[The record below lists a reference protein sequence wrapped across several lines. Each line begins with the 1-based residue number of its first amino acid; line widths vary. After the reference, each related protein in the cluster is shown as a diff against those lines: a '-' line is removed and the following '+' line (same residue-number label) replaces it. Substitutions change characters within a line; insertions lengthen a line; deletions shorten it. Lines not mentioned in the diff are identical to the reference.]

1 MADNVSVL
9 NLARTLASAEYNSRV
24 PVATQDNITDIS
36 EIITTYPTAKNEFIN
51 VLTNQIG
58 KQIYL
63 NQVYKNPFNFMNCGQ
78 LPFGKS
84 IEMVFVDLI
93 KAKNF
98 NENFGSENTKV
109 GSLLSKEDMSDK
121 VKVSYFTENY
131 RHKYKISISDEQL
144 KGAFRDANGLQ
155 NLINMILITPINSK
169 EFDQYL
175 LCKQALCN
183 AEIQSETLT
192 GYAELDE
199 NKQAKLLT
207 KKVRTYVEKFKFMTD
222 NFNAGSVH
230 TFTRPED
237 IVVFVTPE
245 TKALLDVEL
254 LASSFNMDKAKL
266 IARIVTI
273 DSFSKLKASTTGGK
287 GTGEKGDVEEDTK
300 CLAVVADKKLIQCYG
315 TLNTSESIRNPEQL
329 ETNSFYH
336 DWGLIAVCP
345 YVNAI
350 KLMSN

>member
-1 MADNVSVL
+1 MADNVAIL
-9 NLARTLASAEYNSRV
+9 NLARTLASAEYNSRI
-24 PVATQDNITDIS
+24 PVATQDNVADISQIITD
-36 EIITTYPTAKNEFIN
+36 YPTAKNEFIN

-58 KQIYL
+58 RNIYL
-63 NQVYKNPFNFMNCGQ
+63 NQVYKNPFAFMNCGE

-93 KAKNF
+93 KSKNF
-98 NENFGSENTKV
+98 NENFGSEDTKV

-121 VKVSYFTENY
+121 VKVAYFSENY
-131 RHKYKISISDEQL
+131 RHKYKITISDEQL

-183 AEIQSETLT
+183 AEIQSETIS
-192 GYAELDE
+192 GYDTMDE
-199 NKQAKLLT
+199 GKQAKVLT
-207 KKVRTYVEKFKFMTD
+207 KKVRTYVEKFKFMSD
-222 NFNAGSVH
+222 NFNAGGVH

-273 DSFSKLKASTTGGK
+273 DSFTKLNDTTS
-287 GTGEKGDVEEDTK
+287 ENKGDVEEDAK
-300 CLAVVADKKLIQCYG
+300 CLAVVADKKLIQNYG
-315 TLNTSESIRNPEQL
+315 TLNTSESIRNPEGL

>member
-1 MADNVSVL
+1 MADNVGIL
-9 NLARTLASAEYNSRV
+9 NFARTLASAEYNSRI
-24 PVATQDNITDIS
+24 PVATQDNVADIS
-36 EIITTYPTAKNEFIN
+36 EIITQYPTAKNEFIT

-58 KQIYL
+58 RNIYL
-63 NQVYKNPFNFMNCGQ
+63 NQVYKNPFAFMNCGE

-93 KAKNF
+93 KSKNF
-98 NENFGSENTKV
+98 NENFGSEDSKV

-121 VKVSYFTENY
+121 VKVAYFSENY
-131 RHKYKISISDEQL
+131 RHKYKITISDEQL

-155 NLINMILITPINSK
+155 NLINMILVTPINSK

-183 AEIQSETLT
+183 AEVQSETIT
-192 GYAELDE
+192 GYAEMDE
-199 NKQAKLLT
+199 QKQAKVLT
-207 KKVRTYVEKFKFMTD
+207 KKVRTYVEKFKFMSD
-222 NFNAGSVH
+222 NFNAGGVH

-273 DSFSKLKASTTGGK
+273 DSFTKLNASTS
-287 GTGEKGDVEEDTK
+287 GEKGDVEEDAK
-300 CLAVVADKKLIQCYG
+300 CLAVVADKKLIQNYG
-315 TLNTSESIRNPEQL
+315 TLNTSESIRNPEGL

>member
-1 MADNVSVL
+1 MADNVAIL
-9 NLARTLASAEYNSRV
+9 NLARTMASAEYNTRI
-24 PVATQDNITDIS
+24 PIATQDNVADVGN
-36 EIITTYPTAKNEFIN
+36 IITSYPTAKNEFIT

-63 NQVYKNPFNFMNCGQ
+63 NQVYKNPFSFMNCGQ

-84 IEMVFVDLI
+84 VEMVFVDLI
-93 KAKNF
+93 KSKNF
-98 NENFGSENTKV
+98 NENFGTEDTKV
-109 GSLLSKEDMSDK
+109 GSLLSREDMSDK

-155 NLINMILITPINSK
+155 NLINMILVTPINSK

-183 AEIQSETLT
+183 AVIQSETIT
-192 GYAELDE
+192 GYATMDE
-199 NKQAKLLT
+199 NKQAKILT
-207 KKVRTYVEKFKFMTD
+207 KKVRTYVEKFKFMSD
-222 NFNAGSVH
+222 NFNAGGVH

-237 IVVFVTPE
+237 VVVFVTPE

-266 IARIVTI
+266 MARIVTI
-273 DSFSKLKASTTGGK
+273 DSFTKLNATTSGGK
-287 GTGEKGDVEEDTK
+287 GSGQHGDVEEDTK
-300 CLAVVADKKLIQCYG
+300 CLAVVCDKKLIQNYG
-315 TLNTSESIRNPEQL
+315 TLNTSESIRNPEDL

-336 DWGLIAVCP
+336 DWGLVAVCP

>member
-24 PVATQDNITDIS
+24 PVATQDNIADIS

-144 KGAFRDANGLQ
+144 KGAFRDSNGLQ

-207 KKVRTYVEKFKFMTD
+207 KKVRTYVEKFKFMSD
-222 NFNAGSVH
+222 NFNAGEVH

-237 IVVFVTPE
+237 IIVFVTPE

-273 DSFSKLKASTTGGK
+273 DNFTKLSEEDG
-287 GTGEKGDVEEDTK
+287 VEEDSK
-300 CLAVVADKKLIQCYG
+300 CLAVVSDKKLIQCYG

-336 DWGLIAVCP
+336 DWGLVAVCP

-350 KLMSN
+350 KIMSN

>member
-1 MADNVSVL
+1 MADNVSIL
-9 NLARTLASAEYNSRV
+9 NLARTLASAEYNSRI
-24 PVATQDNITDIS
+24 PVATQDNVAEIS
-36 EIITTYPTAKNEFIN
+36 EIITNYPTAKNEFIT

-58 KQIYL
+58 KNIYL
-63 NQVYKNPFNFMNCGQ
+63 NQIYKNPFNFMNCGA

-84 IEMVFVDLI
+84 IEMVFVDII
-93 KAKNF
+93 KSKNF
-98 NENFGSENTKV
+98 NENFGTENTKV
-109 GSLLSKEDMSDK
+109 GSLLTKEDMSDK

-131 RHKYKISISDEQL
+131 RHKYKITISDEQL
-144 KGAFRDANGLQ
+144 KGAFRSADGLQ
-155 NLINMILITPINSK
+155 NLINMILVTPINSK

-183 AEIQSETLT
+183 AEIQSETISD
-192 GYAELDE
+192 YASMDE
-199 NKQAKLLT
+199 IQQAKVLT

-222 NFNAGSVH
+222 NFNAGEVH

-273 DSFSKLKASTTGGK
+273 DNFTKLDTSTSGAGK
-287 GTGEKGDVEEDTK
+287 TGDVVEDDK
-300 CLAVVADKKLIQCYG
+300 CLAIVADKKLIQNYG

-336 DWGLIAVCP
+336 DWGLVAVCP

-350 KLMSN
+350 KLMSE

>member
-9 NLARTLASAEYNSRV
+9 NLARTLASAEYNSRI
-24 PVATQDNITDIS
+24 PVATQDNIAEIS

-58 KQIYL
+58 KNIYL

-93 KAKNF
+93 KSKNF

-109 GSLLSKEDMSDK
+109 GSLLTKEDMSDK

-131 RHKYKISISDEQL
+131 RHKYKITISDEQL
-144 KGAFRDANGLQ
+144 KGAFRSADGLQ

-183 AEIQSETLT
+183 AEIQSETIT
-192 GYAELDE
+192 GYSTMDE
-199 NKQAKLLT
+199 NKQAKVLT
-207 KKVRTYVEKFKFMTD
+207 KKVRTYVEKFKFMSN
-222 NFNAGSVH
+222 NFNAGGVH
-230 TFTRPED
+230 TFTRPDD

-273 DSFSKLKASTTGGK
+273 DSFSKLNSTTSDK
-287 GTGEKGDVEEDTK
+287 KGDVEEDTK
-300 CLAVVADKKLIQCYG
+300 CLAVVCDKKLIQNYG

-336 DWGLIAVCP
+336 DWGIVAVCP

>member
-1 MADNVSVL
+1 MADNVAIL
-9 NLARTLASAEYNSRV
+9 NLARTLASAEYNSRI
-24 PVATQDNITDIS
+24 PVATQDNVADISQIITD
-36 EIITTYPTAKNEFIN
+36 YPTAKNEFIN

-58 KQIYL
+58 RNIYL
-63 NQVYKNPFNFMNCGQ
+63 NQVYKNPFAFMNCGE

-93 KAKNF
+93 KSKNF
-98 NENFGSENTKV
+98 NENFGEEDSKV

-121 VKVSYFTENY
+121 VKVAYFSENY
-131 RHKYKISISDEQL
+131 RHKYKITVSDEQL

-183 AEIQSETLT
+183 AEVQSETIS
-192 GYAELDE
+192 GYAEMDE
-199 NKQAKLLT
+199 VKQAKTLT
-207 KKVRTYVEKFKFMTD
+207 KKVRTYVEKFKFMSD
-222 NFNAGSVH
+222 NFNAGGVH

-273 DSFSKLKASTTGGK
+273 DSFTKLNATTS
-287 GTGEKGDVEEDTK
+287 GEKGDVEEDAK
-300 CLAVVADKKLIQCYG
+300 CLAVVADKKLIQNYG
-315 TLNTSESIRNPEQL
+315 TLNTSESIRNPEGL

>member
-1 MADNVSVL
+1 MADNVAIL
-9 NLARTLASAEYNSRV
+9 NLARTLASAEYNSRI
-24 PVATQDNITDIS
+24 PVATQDNIADIS
-36 EIITTYPTAKNEFIN
+36 DIITNYPTAKNEFIN

-58 KQIYL
+58 RNIYL
-63 NQVYKNPFNFMNCGQ
+63 NQVYKNPFAFMNCGA

-93 KAKNF
+93 KSKNF
-98 NENFGSENTKV
+98 NENFGSEDTKV

-121 VKVSYFTENY
+121 VKVAYFSENY
-131 RHKYKISISDEQL
+131 RHKYKITVSDEQL

-183 AEIQSETLT
+183 AEIQSETISD
-192 GYAELDE
+192 YATMDE
-199 NKQAKLLT
+199 AKQAKVLT
-207 KKVRTYVEKFKFMTD
+207 KKVRTYVEKFKFMSD
-222 NFNAGSVH
+222 QFNAGGVH

-273 DSFSKLKASTTGGK
+273 DNFTKLNTTTSGEAGSGK
-287 GTGEKGDVEEDTK
+287 KGDVIEDDK
-300 CLAVVADKKLIQCYG
+300 CLAVVCDKKLIQNYG
-315 TLNTSESIRNPEQL
+315 TLNTSESIRNPEGL

>member
-9 NLARTLASAEYNSRV
+9 NLARTLASAEYNSRI
-24 PVATQDNITDIS
+24 PVATQDNIAEIS

-93 KAKNF
+93 KSKNF

-109 GSLLSKEDMSDK
+109 GSLLSKEDISYK

-131 RHKYKISISDEQL
+131 RHKYKITISDEQL
-144 KGAFRDANGLQ
+144 KGAFRSADGLQ

-183 AEIQSETLT
+183 AEIQSETIT
-192 GYAELDE
+192 GYVEMDE
-199 NKQAKLLT
+199 VKQAKALT
-207 KKVRTYVEKFKFMTD
+207 KKVRTYVEKFKFMSD
-222 NFNAGSVH
+222 NSNAGSVH

-273 DSFSKLKASTTGGK
+273 DSFTKLKTSTTGGK
-287 GTGEKGDVEEDTK
+287 GTGEAGDVEEDDK
-300 CLAVVADKKLIQCYG
+300 CLAIVCDKKLIQNYG
-315 TLNTSESIRNPEQL
+315 TLNTSESIRNPESL

-336 DWGLIAVCP
+336 DWGLVAVCP

>member
-1 MADNVSVL
+1 MADNVAIL
-9 NLARTLASAEYNSRV
+9 NLARTLASEEYNSRI
-24 PVATQDNITDIS
+24 PVATQDNVAEIS
-36 EIITTYPTAKNEFIN
+36 NIITNYPTAKNEFIT

-58 KQIYL
+58 RQIYL
-63 NQVYKNPFNFMNCGQ
+63 NQVYKNPFSFMNCGE

-98 NENFGSENTKV
+98 NENFGSEDTKV

-121 VKVSYFTENY
+121 VKVSYFSENY
-131 RHKYKISISDEQL
+131 RHKYKITISDEQL

-155 NLINMILITPINSK
+155 NLINMILVTPINSK

-183 AEIQSETLT
+183 AEIQSETI
-192 GYAELDE
+192 AEYSTMDE
-199 NKQAKLLT
+199 NKQAKVLT
-207 KKVRTYVEKFKFMTD
+207 KKVRTYVEKFKFMSD
-222 NFNAGSVH
+222 QFNAGGVH

-254 LASSFNMDKAKL
+254 LASSFNMDRAKL
-266 IARIVTI
+266 MARIVTI
-273 DSFSKLKASTTGGK
+273 DSFSKLKTSTTGGK
-287 GTGEKGDVEEDTK
+287 GTGEAGDVEEDSK
-300 CLAVVADKKLIQCYG
+300 CLAVVCDKKLVQNYG
-315 TLNTSESIRNPEQL
+315 TLKTSESIRNPEDL

>member
-1 MADNVSVL
+1 MADNISIL
-9 NLARTLASAEYNSRV
+9 NLARTLASAEYNSRI
-24 PVATQDNITDIS
+24 PVATQDNVADIS
-36 EIITTYPTAKNEFIN
+36 DIITQYPTAKNEFIS

-58 KQIYL
+58 KNIYL
-63 NQVYKNPFNFMNCGQ
+63 NQVYKNPFAFMNCGA

-93 KAKNF
+93 KSKNF
-98 NENFGSENTKV
+98 NENFGTENTKV

-121 VKVSYFTENY
+121 VKVAYFSENY
-131 RHKYKISISDEQL
+131 RHKYKITVSDEQL

-183 AEIQSETLT
+183 AELQSETIS
-192 GYAELDE
+192 GYTEMDE
-199 NKQAKLLT
+199 VKQAKVLT
-207 KKVRTYVEKFKFMTD
+207 KKVRTYVEKFKFMSD
-222 NFNAGSVH
+222 QFNAGGVH

-273 DSFSKLKASTTGGK
+273 DSFTKLNVTTTGEAGS
-287 GTGEKGDVEEDTK
+287 GEKGDVEEDAK
-300 CLAVVADKKLIQCYG
+300 CLAVVADKKLIQNYG
-315 TLNTSESIRNPEQL
+315 TLNTSESIRNPEGL

>member
-1 MADNVSVL
+1 MADNVSIV
-9 NLARTLASAEYNSRV
+9 NLARTLASAEYNSRI
-24 PVATQDNITDIS
+24 PVATQDNIAEIS

-58 KQIYL
+58 KNIYL

-93 KAKNF
+93 KSKNF
-98 NENFGSENTKV
+98 NENFGSETTKV

-131 RHKYKISISDEQL
+131 RHKYKITISDEQL
-144 KGAFRDANGLQ
+144 KGAFRSADGLQ

-183 AEIQSETLT
+183 AEIESETIT
-192 GYAELDE
+192 GYAEMDE
-199 NKQAKLLT
+199 QKQAKVLT
-207 KKVRTYVEKFKFMTD
+207 KKVRTYVEKFKFMSD
-222 NFNAGSVH
+222 NFNAGGVH

-273 DSFSKLKASTTGGK
+273 DSFTKLKASTTGDKGSGK
-287 GTGEKGDVEEDTK
+287 KGDVEEDSK
-300 CLAVVADKKLIQCYG
+300 CLAVVADKKLIQNYG
-315 TLNTSESIRNPEQL
+315 TLNTSESIRNAEDL

-336 DWGLIAVCP
+336 DWGLVAVCP

>member
-1 MADNVSVL
+1 MANNIEIL
-9 NLARTLASAEYNSRV
+9 NLARTLASAEYNSRI
-24 PVATQDNITDIS
+24 PVATQDNVADVGN
-36 EIITTYPTAKNEFIN
+36 IITSYPTAKNEFIN

-58 KQIYL
+58 RQIYL
-63 NQVYKNPFNFMNCGQ
+63 NQVYKNPFAFMNCGE

-98 NENFGSENTKV
+98 NENFGSEGTKV
-109 GSLLSKEDMSDK
+109 GSLLNKEDMSDK
-121 VKVSYFTENY
+121 VKVSYFSENY
-131 RHKYKISISDEQL
+131 RHKYKITISDEQL
-144 KGAFRDANGLQ
+144 KGAFRSADGLQ
-155 NLINMILITPINSK
+155 NLINMILVTPINSK

-183 AEIQSETLT
+183 AEIQSETIT
-192 GYAELDE
+192 GYSTMDE
-199 NKQAKLLT
+199 NKQAKVLT
-207 KKVRTYVEKFKFMTD
+207 KKVRTYVEKFKFMSD
-222 NFNAGSVH
+222 QFNAGGVH

-254 LASSFNMDKAKL
+254 LASSFNMDRAKL
-266 IARIVTI
+266 MARIVTI
-273 DSFSKLKASTTGGK
+273 DSFTKLKDSTTDGK
-287 GTGEKGDVEEDTK
+287 GTGEAGDVEEDSN
-300 CLAVVADKKLIQCYG
+300 CLAVVCDKKLVQNYG
-315 TLNTSESIRNPEQL
+315 TLKTSESIRNPEDL

-336 DWGLIAVCP
+336 DWGLVAVCP

>member
-1 MADNVSVL
+1 MADNVAIL
-9 NLARTLASAEYNSRV
+9 NLARTMASAEYNSRI
-24 PVATQDNITDIS
+24 PVATQDNVAEIS
-36 EIITTYPTAKNEFIN
+36 NIITNYPTAKNEFIN

-58 KQIYL
+58 RQIYL
-63 NQVYKNPFNFMNCGQ
+63 NQVYKNPFAFMNCGE

-98 NENFGSENTKV
+98 NENFGSEGTKV
-109 GSLLSKEDMSDK
+109 GSLLTKEDMSDK
-121 VKVSYFTENY
+121 VKVSYFSENY
-131 RHKYKISISDEQL
+131 RHKYKITISDEQL
-144 KGAFRDANGLQ
+144 KGAFRSAGGLQ
-155 NLINMILITPINSK
+155 NLINMILLTPINSK

-183 AEIQSETLT
+183 ANLQSETIT
-192 GYAELDE
+192 GYSTMDE
-199 NKQAKLLT
+199 NKQAKSLT

-222 NFNAGSVH
+222 QFNAGGVH

-254 LASSFNMDKAKL
+254 LASSFNMDRAKL
-266 IARIVTI
+266 MARIVTI
-273 DSFSKLKASTTGGK
+273 DSFTKLKDSTTGEK
-287 GTGEKGDVEEDTK
+287 GTGQAGDVEEDSK
-300 CLAVVADKKLIQCYG
+300 CLAVVCDKKLVQNYG
-315 TLNTSESIRNPEQL
+315 TLKTSESIRNPEDL

-336 DWGLIAVCP
+336 DWGLVAVCP

>member
-24 PVATQDNITDIS
+24 PVATQDNIADIS

-273 DSFSKLKASTTGGK
+273 DNFTKLSEEDG
-287 GTGEKGDVEEDTK
+287 VEEDSK

-336 DWGLIAVCP
+336 DWGLVAVCP

-350 KLMSN
+350 KIMSN

>member
-1 MADNVSVL
+1 MADNVSIL
-9 NLARTLASAEYNSRV
+9 NLARTLASAEYNSRI
-24 PVATQDNITDIS
+24 PVATQDNVADVGN
-36 EIITTYPTAKNEFIN
+36 IITSYPTAKNEFIT

-63 NQVYKNPFNFMNCGQ
+63 NQVYKNPFSFMNCGQ

-84 IEMVFVDLI
+84 VEMVFVDLI
-93 KAKNF
+93 KSKNF
-98 NENFGSENTKV
+98 NENFGTENTKV
-109 GSLLSKEDMSDK
+109 GSLLSREDMSDK

-144 KGAFRDANGLQ
+144 KGAFRDINGLQ
-155 NLINMILITPINSK
+155 NLINMILVTPINSK

-183 AEIQSETLT
+183 AVIQSETIT
-192 GYAELDE
+192 GYSTMDE
-199 NKQAKLLT
+199 NKQAKVLT
-207 KKVRTYVEKFKFMTD
+207 KKVRTYVEKFKFMSD
-222 NFNAGSVH
+222 QFNSGGVH

-237 IVVFVTPE
+237 VVVFVTPE

-254 LASSFNMDKAKL
+254 LASSFNMDNFTKL
-266 IARIVTI
+266 NAT
-273 DSFSKLKASTTGGK
+273 TTGEAGSGK
-287 GTGEKGDVEEDTK
+287 KVDVEEDTK
-300 CLAVVADKKLIQCYG
+300 CLAVVSDKKLIQNYG
-315 TLNTSESIRNPEQL
+315 TLNTSESIRNPEDL

-336 DWGLIAVCP
+336 DWGLVAVCP

>member
-9 NLARTLASAEYNSRV
+9 NLARTLASAEYNSRI
-24 PVATQDNITDIS
+24 PIATQENIAEIS
-36 EIITTYPTAKNEFIN
+36 EIITNYPTVKNEFIT

-58 KQIYL
+58 KNIYL

-93 KAKNF
+93 KSKNF
-98 NENFGSENTKV
+98 NENFGSENSKV

-121 VKVSYFTENY
+121 VKVTYFTENY
-131 RHKYKISISDEQL
+131 RHKYKITISDEQL
-144 KGAFRDANGLQ
+144 KGAFRSADGLQ

-183 AEIQSETLT
+183 AEIQSETIS
-192 GYAELDE
+192 GFADMDE
-199 NKQAKLLT
+199 NQQAKVIT
-207 KKVRTYVEKFKFMTD
+207 KKVRTYVEKFKFMSD
-222 NFNAGSVH
+222 NFNAGGVH

-273 DSFSKLKASTTGGK
+273 DNFTKLDTSTTGSGK
-287 GTGEKGDVEEDTK
+287 TGDVVEDTK
-300 CLAVVADKKLIQCYG
+300 CLAVVADKKLIQNYG

-336 DWGLIAVCP
+336 DWGLVAVCP

>member
-24 PVATQDNITDIS
+24 PVATQDNIADIS
-36 EIITTYPTAKNEFIN
+36 EIITNYPTAKNEFIN

-63 NQVYKNPFNFMNCGQ
+63 NQVYKNPFSFMNCGE

-109 GSLLSKEDMSDK
+109 GSLLSKEDMSDI
-121 VKVSYFTENY
+121 VHVSYFTENY
-131 RHKYKISISDEQL
+131 RHKYKITISDEQL
-144 KGAFRDANGLQ
+144 KGAFRDSNGLQ

-169 EFDQYL
+169 ELDQYL

-192 GYAELDE
+192 GYTELDE

-222 NFNAGSVH
+222 NFNAGEVH

-266 IARIVTI
+266 IARIITI
-273 DSFSKLKASTTGGK
+273 DNFTKLKTSTNGGK
-287 GTGEKGDVEEDTK
+287 GTGEQGDVEEDSK
-300 CLAVVADKKLIQCYG
+300 CLAIVCDKKLIQCYG
-315 TLNTSESIRNPEQL
+315 TLNTSESIRNPENL
-329 ETNSFYH
+329 ETNTFYH
-336 DWGLIAVCP
+336 DWGLVAVCP

-350 KLMSN
+350 KIMSN

>member
-1 MADNVSVL
+1 MADNVAIL
-9 NLARTLASAEYNSRV
+9 NLARTLASAEYNSRI
-24 PVATQDNITDIS
+24 PVATQDNVADISQIITD
-36 EIITTYPTAKNEFIN
+36 YPTTKNEFIN

-58 KQIYL
+58 RNIYL
-63 NQVYKNPFNFMNCGQ
+63 NQVYKNPFAFMNCGE

-93 KAKNF
+93 KSKNF
-98 NENFGSENTKV
+98 NENFGEEDSKV

-121 VKVSYFTENY
+121 VKVSYFSENY
-131 RHKYKISISDEQL
+131 RHKYKITISDEQL

-183 AEIQSETLT
+183 AEIQSETIS
-192 GYAELDE
+192 GYATMDE
-199 NKQAKLLT
+199 VKQAKTLT
-207 KKVRTYVEKFKFMTD
+207 KKVRTYVEKFKFMSD
-222 NFNAGSVH
+222 NFNAGAVH

-273 DSFSKLKASTTGGK
+273 DSFTKL
-287 GTGEKGDVEEDTK
+287 TGEEGNVEEDDK
-300 CLAVVADKKLIQCYG
+300 CLCVIADKKLIQNYG
-315 TLNTSESIRNPEQL
+315 TLNTSESIRNPEGL

>member
-1 MADNVSVL
+1 MADNVAIL
-9 NLARTLASAEYNSRV
+9 NLARTLASAEYNSRI
-24 PVATQDNITDIS
+24 PVATQDNVADVGN
-36 EIITTYPTAKNEFIN
+36 IITSYPTAKNEFIT

-63 NQVYKNPFNFMNCGQ
+63 NQVYKNPFSFMNCGQ

-84 IEMVFVDLI
+84 VEMVFVDLI
-93 KAKNF
+93 KSKNF
-98 NENFGSENTKV
+98 NENFGTENTKV
-109 GSLLSKEDMSDK
+109 GSLLSREDMSDK

-131 RHKYKISISDEQL
+131 RHKYKLSISDEQL
-144 KGAFRDANGLQ
+144 KGAFRDINGLQ
-155 NLINMILITPINSK
+155 NLINMILVTPINSK

-183 AEIQSETLT
+183 AVIQSETIT
-192 GYAELDE
+192 EYSTMDE
-199 NKQAKLLT
+199 NKQAKVLT
-207 KKVRTYVEKFKFMTD
+207 KKVRTYVEKFKFMSD
-222 NFNAGSVH
+222 QFNSGGVH

-237 IVVFVTPE
+237 VVVFVTPE
-245 TKALLDVEL
+245 TKAVLDVEL

-266 IARIVTI
+266 MARIVTI
-273 DSFSKLKASTTGGK
+273 DNFTKLNVTTTGEAGS
-287 GTGEKGDVEEDTK
+287 GEKGDVEEDTK
-300 CLAVVADKKLIQCYG
+300 CLAIVSDKKLIQNYG
-315 TLNTSESIRNPEQL
+315 TLNTSESIRNPEDL

-336 DWGLIAVCP
+336 DWGLVAVCP

>member
-1 MADNVSVL
+1 MADNISIL
-9 NLARTLASAEYNSRV
+9 NLARTLASAEYNSRI
-24 PVATQDNITDIS
+24 PVATQDNVAEISTIITD
-36 EIITTYPTAKNEFIN
+36 YPTTKNEFIS

-58 KQIYL
+58 KNIYL
-63 NQVYKNPFNFMNCGQ
+63 NQIYKNPFNFMNCGE

-84 IEMVFVDLI
+84 IEMVYVDLI
-93 KAKNF
+93 KSKSF
-98 NENFGSENTKV
+98 NENFGTQNTKV
-109 GSLLSKEDMSDK
+109 GSLLEKEDMSDI
-121 VKVSYFTENY
+121 VNVSYFTENY
-131 RHKYKISISDEQL
+131 RHKYKITISDEQL
-144 KGAFRDANGLQ
+144 KGAFRDSNGLQ
-155 NLINMILITPINSK
+155 NLINMILVTPINSK

-192 GYAELDE
+192 GYTSMDE

-207 KKVRTYVEKFKFMTD
+207 KKVRTYVEKFKFMSD
-222 NFNAGSVH
+222 NFNAGQVH

-254 LASSFNMDKAKL
+254 LASSFNMDRAKL

-273 DSFSKLKASTTGGK
+273 DSFSKLDDSTP
-287 GTGEKGDVEEDTK
+287 ENKGDVTEDTK
-300 CLAVVADKKLIQCYG
+300 CLAIVCDKKLVQCYG
-315 TLNTSESIRNPEQL
+315 TLKTSESIRNPEDL

-336 DWGLIAVCP
+336 DWGLVAVCP

>member
-1 MADNVSVL
+1 MADNVAIL
-9 NLARTLASAEYNSRV
+9 NLARTMASAEYNSRI
-24 PVATQDNITDIS
+24 PVATQDNVADIS
-36 EIITTYPTAKNEFIN
+36 DIITNYPTAKNEFIN

-63 NQVYKNPFNFMNCGQ
+63 NQVYKNPFNFMNCGA

-98 NENFGSENTKV
+98 NENFGSEDTKV

-131 RHKYKISISDEQL
+131 RHKYKITISDEQL

-155 NLINMILITPINSK
+155 NLINMILVTPINSK

-183 AEIQSETLT
+183 AEIQSETIT
-192 GYAELDE
+192 GFASMDE
-199 NKQAKLLT
+199 QKQAKALT
-207 KKVRTYVEKFKFMTD
+207 KKVRTYVEKFKFMSD
-222 NFNAGSVH
+222 NFNAGGVH

-254 LASSFNMDKAKL
+254 LASSFNMDKARL

-273 DSFSKLKASTTGGK
+273 DSFSKLKASTTGGTT
-287 GTGEKGDVEEDTK
+287 TGQYGDVEEDTK
-300 CLAVVADKKLIQCYG
+300 CLAVVADKKLIQNYG
-315 TLNTSESIRNPEQL
+315 TLNTSESIRNPEDL
-329 ETNSFYH
+329 ETNTFYH

>member
-1 MADNVSVL
+1 MADNISIL
-9 NLARTLASAEYNSRV
+9 NLARTLASVEYNSRI
-24 PVATQDNITDIS
+24 PVATQDNVAEISQIITD
-36 EIITTYPTAKNEFIN
+36 YPTAKNEFIN

-58 KQIYL
+58 RNIYL
-63 NQVYKNPFNFMNCGQ
+63 NQVYKNPFAFMNCGE

-93 KAKNF
+93 NSKNF
-98 NENFGSENTKV
+98 NENFGTEDTKV

-121 VKVSYFTENY
+121 VKVSYFSENY
-131 RHKYKISISDEQL
+131 RHKYKITISDEQL

-183 AEIQSETLT
+183 AEIQSETIS
-192 GYAELDE
+192 GYATMDE
-199 NKQAKLLT
+199 VKQAKTLT
-207 KKVRTYVEKFKFMTD
+207 KKVRTYVEKFKFMSD
-222 NFNAGSVH
+222 NYNAGGVH

-273 DSFSKLKASTTGGK
+273 DNFTKLNVTTTGEAGSGK
-287 GTGEKGDVEEDTK
+287 KGDVEEDDK
-300 CLAVVADKKLIQCYG
+300 CLCVIADKKLIQNYG
-315 TLNTSESIRNPEQL
+315 TLNTSESIRNPEGL

>member
-1 MADNVSVL
+1 MADNISIL
-9 NLARTLASAEYNSRV
+9 NLARTLASAEYNSRI
-24 PVATQDNITDIS
+24 PVATQDNVADIS
-36 EIITTYPTAKNEFIN
+36 QIITVYPTTKNEFIN

-58 KQIYL
+58 RNIYL
-63 NQVYKNPFNFMNCGQ
+63 NQVYKNPFAFMNCGE

-93 KAKNF
+93 KSKNF
-98 NENFGSENTKV
+98 NENFGTENTKV

-121 VKVSYFTENY
+121 VKVAYFSENY
-131 RHKYKISISDEQL
+131 RHKYKITISDEQL
-144 KGAFRDANGLQ
+144 KGAFRDSNGLQ

-183 AEIQSETLT
+183 AKIQSETIS
-192 GYAELDE
+192 GYATMDE
-199 NKQAKLLT
+199 VKQAKTLT
-207 KKVRTYVEKFKFMTD
+207 KKVRTYVEKFKFMSD
-222 NFNAGSVH
+222 QFNAGGVH

-273 DSFSKLKASTTGGK
+273 DSFTKLNATT
-287 GTGEKGDVEEDTK
+287 TDVEEDAK
-300 CLAVVADKKLIQCYG
+300 CLCVIADKKLIQNYG
-315 TLNTSESIRNPEQL
+315 TLNTSESIRNPEGL

>member
-1 MADNVSVL
+1 MADNIAIL
-9 NLARTLASAEYNSRV
+9 NLARTMASAEYNSRI
-24 PVATQDNITDIS
+24 PIATQDNVADVGN
-36 EIITTYPTAKNEFIN
+36 IITSYPTAKNEFIT

-63 NQVYKNPFNFMNCGQ
+63 NQVYKNPFNFMNCGA

-98 NENFGSENTKV
+98 NENFGSEGTKV

-131 RHKYKISISDEQL
+131 RHKYKITISDEQL

-155 NLINMILITPINSK
+155 NLINMILVTPINSK

-183 AEIQSETLT
+183 AVIQSETIS
-192 GYAELDE
+192 GYATMEE
-199 NKQAKLLT
+199 NKQAKVLT
-207 KKVRTYVEKFKFMTD
+207 KKVRTYVEKFKFMSD
-222 NFNAGSVH
+222 QFNTGGVH

-237 IVVFVTPE
+237 VVVFVTPE

-266 IARIVTI
+266 MARIVTI
-273 DSFSKLKASTTGGK
+273 DNFTKLNATTTGEAGSGK
-287 GTGEKGDVEEDTK
+287 KGDVEEDTK
-300 CLAVVADKKLIQCYG
+300 CLAIVSDKKLIQNYG
-315 TLNTSESIRNPEQL
+315 TLNTSESIRNPEDL

-336 DWGLIAVCP
+336 DWGLVAVCP

-350 KLMSN
+350 KLLSN

>member
-1 MADNVSVL
+1 MADNISIL
-9 NLARTLASAEYNSRV
+9 NLARTLASAEYNSRI
-24 PVATQDNITDIS
+24 PVATQDNIAEIS
-36 EIITTYPTAKNEFIN
+36 EIITQYPTTKNEFIS

-58 KQIYL
+58 KNIYL
-63 NQVYKNPFNFMNCGQ
+63 NQVYKNPFSFMNCGE

-93 KAKNF
+93 KSKNF
-98 NENFGSENTKV
+98 NENFGEENTKV
-109 GSLLSKEDMSDK
+109 GSLLSKEDMSK
-121 VKVSYFTENY
+121 IVKVSYFTENY
-131 RHKYKISISDEQL
+131 RHKYKITISDEQL
-144 KGAFRDANGLQ
+144 KGAFRSADGLQ

-169 EFDQYL
+169 EHDQYL

-183 AEIQSETLT
+183 AELQSIELT
-192 GYAELDE
+192 GYSALGE
-199 NKQAKLLT
+199 NEQAKLLT

-222 NFNAGSVH
+222 NFNAGKVH
-230 TFTRPED
+230 TFTRPDD

-273 DSFSKLKASTTGGK
+273 DSFTKLKASTSGLE
-287 GTGEKGDVEEDTK
+287 GTGQKGDVEEDDK
-300 CLAVVADKKLIQCYG
+300 CLAIVGDKKLVQNYG
-315 TLNTSESIRNPEQL
+315 TLKTSESIRNPEDL

-350 KLMSN
+350 KIVSD

>member
-1 MADNVSVL
+1 MADNVAIL
-9 NLARTLASAEYNSRV
+9 NLARTLASAEYNSRI
-24 PVATQDNITDIS
+24 PVATQDNVADISQIITD
-36 EIITTYPTAKNEFIN
+36 YPTAKNEFIN

-58 KQIYL
+58 RNIYL
-63 NQVYKNPFNFMNCGQ
+63 NQVYKNPFAFMNCGE

-93 KAKNF
+93 KSKNF

-121 VKVSYFTENY
+121 VKVAYFSENY
-131 RHKYKISISDEQL
+131 RHKYKITISDEQL

-155 NLINMILITPINSK
+155 NLINMILVTPINSK

-183 AEIQSETLT
+183 AEVQSETIT
-192 GYAELDE
+192 GYAEMDE
-199 NKQAKLLT
+199 QKQAKVLT
-207 KKVRTYVEKFKFMTD
+207 KKVRTYVEKFKFMSD
-222 NFNAGSVH
+222 NFNAGGVH

-273 DSFSKLKASTTGGK
+273 DSFTKLNDTTS
-287 GTGEKGDVEEDTK
+287 ENKGDVEEDAK
-300 CLAVVADKKLIQCYG
+300 CLAVVADKKLIQNYG
-315 TLNTSESIRNPEQL
+315 TLNTSESIRNPEGL

>member
-9 NLARTLASAEYNSRV
+9 NLARTLASAEYNSRI
-24 PVATQDNITDIS
+24 PVATQDNIAEIS
-36 EIITTYPTAKNEFIN
+36 EIITSYPTTKNEFIT

-58 KQIYL
+58 KNIYL
-63 NQVYKNPFNFMNCGQ
+63 NQIYKNPFSFMNCGQ

-84 IEMVFVDLI
+84 IEMVFVDII
-93 KAKNF
+93 KSKNF

-109 GSLLSKEDMSDK
+109 GSLLTKEDMSDK

-131 RHKYKISISDEQL
+131 RHKYKITISDEQL
-144 KGAFRDANGLQ
+144 RGAFRDNNGLQ

-183 AEIQSETLT
+183 AEIQSETIT
-192 GYAELDE
+192 GFTSMDE
-199 NKQAKLLT
+199 NQQAKVIT

-222 NFNAGSVH
+222 NFNAGAVH

-266 IARIVTI
+266 IARIITI
-273 DSFSKLKASTTGGK
+273 DNFTKLDTSTTGTGK
-287 GTGEKGDVEEDTK
+287 NGDVVEDTE
-300 CLAVVADKKLIQCYG
+300 CLAIVSDKKLIQNYG
-315 TLNTSESIRNPEQL
+315 TLNTSESIRNPEDL

-336 DWGLIAVCP
+336 DWGLVAVCP

-350 KLMSN
+350 KLLSN

>member
-1 MADNVSVL
+1 
-9 NLARTLASAEYNSRV
+9 
-24 PVATQDNITDIS
+24 
-36 EIITTYPTAKNEFIN
+36 
-51 VLTNQIG
+51 
-58 KQIYL
+58 
-63 NQVYKNPFNFMNCGQ
+63 
-78 LPFGKS
+78 
-84 IEMVFVDLI
+84 
-93 KAKNF
+93 
-98 NENFGSENTKV
+98 
-109 GSLLSKEDMSDK
+109 MSDK
-121 VKVSYFTENY
+121 VKVSYFSENY
-131 RHKYKISISDEQL
+131 RHKYKITISDEQL

-183 AEIQSETLT
+183 AEIQSETIT
-192 GYAELDE
+192 GYAEMDE
-199 NKQAKLLT
+199 QKQAKVLT
-207 KKVRTYVEKFKFMTD
+207 KKVRTYVEKFKFMSD
-222 NFNAGSVH
+222 NFNAGGVH

-273 DSFSKLKASTTGGK
+273 DSFTKLNATTS
-287 GTGEKGDVEEDTK
+287 EEAGDVEEDAK
-300 CLAVVADKKLIQCYG
+300 CLAVVADKKLIQNYG
-315 TLNTSESIRNPEQL
+315 TLNTSESIRNPEGL

>member
-24 PVATQDNITDIS
+24 PVATQDNIADIS

-109 GSLLSKEDMSDK
+109 GSLLSKEDMSDI

-131 RHKYKISISDEQL
+131 RHKYKITISDEQL
-144 KGAFRDANGLQ
+144 KGAFRDSNGLQ

-199 NKQAKLLT
+199 SKQAKLLT
-207 KKVRTYVEKFKFMTD
+207 KKVRTYVEKFKFMSD
-222 NFNAGSVH
+222 NFNAGEVH

-273 DSFSKLKASTTGGK
+273 DSFTKLNEEENA
-287 GTGEKGDVEEDTK
+287 EEDTK
-300 CLAVVADKKLIQCYG
+300 CLAVIADKKLIQCYG
-315 TLNTSESIRNPEQL
+315 TLNTSESIRNPEDL

-336 DWGLIAVCP
+336 DWGLVAVCP

-350 KLMSN
+350 KIMSN

>member
-1 MADNVSVL
+1 MADNVAIL
-9 NLARTLASAEYNSRV
+9 NLARTLASAEYNSRI
-24 PVATQDNITDIS
+24 PVATQDNVAEISQIITD
-36 EIITTYPTAKNEFIN
+36 YPTAKNEFIS

-58 KQIYL
+58 RNIYL
-63 NQVYKNPFNFMNCGQ
+63 NQVYKNPFAFMNCGE

-93 KAKNF
+93 KSKNF
-98 NENFGSENTKV
+98 NENFGTEDTKV

-121 VKVSYFTENY
+121 VKVAYFSENY
-131 RHKYKISISDEQL
+131 RHKYKITISDEQL

-183 AEIQSETLT
+183 AEIQSETIS
-192 GYAELDE
+192 GYATMDE
-199 NKQAKLLT
+199 QKQAKTLT
-207 KKVRTYVEKFKFMTD
+207 KKVRTYVEKFKFMSD
-222 NFNAGSVH
+222 QFNAGSVH

-254 LASSFNMDKAKL
+254 LASSFNMDRAKL

-273 DSFSKLKASTTGGK
+273 DNFTKLNATTTGK
-287 GTGEKGDVEEDTK
+287 KGDVEEDDK
-300 CLAVVADKKLIQCYG
+300 CLAVVADKKLIQNYG
-315 TLNTSESIRNPEQL
+315 TLNTSESIRNPEGL

-350 KLMSN
+350 KLMSE

>member
-1 MADNVSVL
+1 MADNVAIL
-9 NLARTLASAEYNSRV
+9 NLARTLASAEYNSRI
-24 PVATQDNITDIS
+24 PVATQDNVADISRIITD
-36 EIITTYPTAKNEFIN
+36 YPTAKNEFIT

-58 KQIYL
+58 RNIYL
-63 NQVYKNPFNFMNCGQ
+63 NQVYKNPFAFMNCGE

-93 KAKNF
+93 KSKNF
-98 NENFGSENTKV
+98 NENFGTEDTKV

-121 VKVSYFTENY
+121 VKVSYFSENY
-131 RHKYKISISDEQL
+131 RHKYKITISDEQL

-183 AEIQSETLT
+183 AEIQSETIT
-192 GYAELDE
+192 GYAEMDE
-199 NKQAKLLT
+199 QKQAKVLT
-207 KKVRTYVEKFKFMTD
+207 KKVRTYVEKFKFMSD
-222 NFNAGSVH
+222 NFNAGGVH

-273 DSFSKLKASTTGGK
+273 DSFTKLNATTS
-287 GTGEKGDVEEDTK
+287 EEAGDVEEDAK
-300 CLAVVADKKLIQCYG
+300 CLAVVADKKLIQNYG
-315 TLNTSESIRNPEQL
+315 TLNTSESIRNPEGL

>member
-1 MADNVSVL
+1 MADNVSIL
-9 NLARTLASAEYNSRV
+9 NLARTLASAEYNSRI
-24 PVATQDNITDIS
+24 PVATQDNVAEIS
-36 EIITTYPTAKNEFIN
+36 EIITNYPTAKNEFIT

-58 KQIYL
+58 KNIYL
-63 NQVYKNPFNFMNCGQ
+63 NQIYKNPFNFMNCGA

-84 IEMVFVDLI
+84 IEMVFVDII
-93 KAKNF
+93 KSKNF
-98 NENFGSENTKV
+98 NENFGTENTKV
-109 GSLLSKEDMSDK
+109 GSLLTKEDMSDK

-131 RHKYKISISDEQL
+131 RHKYKITISDEQL
-144 KGAFRDANGLQ
+144 KGAFRSADGLQ
-155 NLINMILITPINSK
+155 NLINMILVTPINSK

-183 AEIQSETLT
+183 AEIQSETIT
-192 GYAELDE
+192 GFASYDE
-199 NKQAKLLT
+199 IKQAKVLT

-222 NFNAGSVH
+222 NFNAGEVH

-273 DSFSKLKASTTGGK
+273 DNFTKLDTSTSGAGK
-287 GTGEKGDVEEDTK
+287 TGDVVEDDK
-300 CLAVVADKKLIQCYG
+300 CLAIVADKKLIQNYG

-336 DWGLIAVCP
+336 DWGLVAVCP

-350 KLMSN
+350 KLMSE

>member
-1 MADNVSVL
+1 MADNVAIL
-9 NLARTLASAEYNSRV
+9 NLARTLASADYNSRI
-24 PVATQDNITDIS
+24 PVATQDNIADIS
-36 EIITTYPTAKNEFIN
+36 NIITNYPTAKNEFIN

-58 KQIYL
+58 RNIYL
-63 NQVYKNPFNFMNCGQ
+63 NQVYKNPFAFMNCGA

-93 KAKNF
+93 KSKNF

-109 GSLLSKEDMSDK
+109 GSLLTKEDMSDK
-121 VKVSYFTENY
+121 VKVAYFSENY
-131 RHKYKISISDEQL
+131 RHKYKITISDEQL

-183 AEIQSETLT
+183 AEVQSETIS
-192 GYAELDE
+192 GYAEMDE
-199 NKQAKLLT
+199 AKQAKVLT
-207 KKVRTYVEKFKFMTD
+207 KKVRTYVEKFKFMS
-222 NFNAGSVH
+222 NQFNAGGVH

-254 LASSFNMDKAKL
+254 LASSFNLDKAKL

-273 DSFSKLKASTTGGK
+273 DSFTKLNATTTKGK
-287 GTGEKGDVEEDTK
+287 GTGEAGDVEEDTK
-300 CLAVVADKKLIQCYG
+300 CLAVVADKKFIQNYG
-315 TLNTSESIRNPEQL
+315 TLNTSESIRNPEEL

-336 DWGLIAVCP
+336 DWGLVAVCP

>member
-1 MADNVSVL
+1 MANNIEIL
-9 NLARTLASAEYNSRV
+9 NLARTLASAEYNSRI
-24 PVATQDNITDIS
+24 PVATQDNVA
-36 EIITTYPTAKNEFIN
+36 EVGNIITSYPTAKNEFIN

-58 KQIYL
+58 RQIYL
-63 NQVYKNPFNFMNCGQ
+63 NQVYKNPFSFMNCGE

-98 NENFGSENTKV
+98 NENFGSEGTKV

-121 VKVSYFTENY
+121 VKVSYFSENY
-131 RHKYKISISDEQL
+131 RHKYKITISDEQL
-144 KGAFRDANGLQ
+144 KGAFRSADGLQ

-183 AEIQSETLT
+183 ANLQSETIT
-192 GYAELDE
+192 GYSSMDE
-199 NKQAKLLT
+199 NKQAKMLT

-222 NFNAGSVH
+222 QFNAGGVH

-273 DSFSKLKASTTGGK
+273 DSFTKLKASTSGGK
-287 GTGEKGDVEEDTK
+287 GTGEYGDIEEDTK
-300 CLAVVADKKLIQCYG
+300 CLAVIADKKLIQCYG
-315 TLNTSESIRNPEQL
+315 TLNTSESIRNPEGL

-350 KLMSN
+350 KIMSN

>member
-1 MADNVSVL
+1 MADNIAIL
-9 NLARTLASAEYNSRV
+9 NLARTMASAEYNSRI
-24 PVATQDNITDIS
+24 PIATQDNVADVGN
-36 EIITTYPTAKNEFIN
+36 IITSYPTAKNEFIT

-63 NQVYKNPFNFMNCGQ
+63 NQVYKNPFSFMNCGQ

-84 IEMVFVDLI
+84 VEMVFVDLI
-93 KAKNF
+93 KSKNF
-98 NENFGSENTKV
+98 NENFGTENTKV
-109 GSLLSKEDMSDK
+109 GSLLSREDMSDK

-131 RHKYKISISDEQL
+131 RHKYKITISDEQL
-144 KGAFRDANGLQ
+144 KGAFRSADGLQ
-155 NLINMILITPINSK
+155 NLINMILVTPINSK
-169 EFDQYL
+169 EVDQYL

-183 AEIQSETLT
+183 AVIQSETIT
-192 GYAELDE
+192 GYATMDE
-199 NKQAKLLT
+199 NKQAKVLT
-207 KKVRTYVEKFKFMTD
+207 KKVRTYVEKFKFMSD
-222 NFNAGSVH
+222 QFNSGAVH

-273 DSFSKLKASTTGGK
+273 DSFTKLNETTTGEA
-287 GTGEKGDVEEDTK
+287 GTGKKGDVEEDTK
-300 CLAVVADKKLIQCYG
+300 CLAIVSDKKLIQNYG
-315 TLNTSESIRNPEQL
+315 TLNTSESIRNPEDL

-336 DWGLIAVCP
+336 DWGLVAVCP

>member
-1 MADNVSVL
+1 MADNIAIL
-9 NLARTLASAEYNSRV
+9 NLARTMASAEYNSRI
-24 PVATQDNITDIS
+24 PVATQDNVADVGN
-36 EIITTYPTAKNEFIN
+36 IITSYPTAKNEFIT

-63 NQVYKNPFNFMNCGQ
+63 NQVYKNPFNFMNCGA

-98 NENFGSENTKV
+98 NENFGQGNTKV
-109 GSLLSKEDMSDK
+109 GSLLEKEDMSDK

-131 RHKYKISISDEQL
+131 RHKYKITISDEQL
-144 KGAFRDANGLQ
+144 KGAFRDQNGLQ
-155 NLINMILITPINSK
+155 NLINMILVTPINSK

-183 AEIQSETLT
+183 AVIQSETIS
-192 GYAELDE
+192 GYATMDE
-199 NKQAKLLT
+199 NKQAKVLT
-207 KKVRTYVEKFKFMTD
+207 KKVRTYVEKFKFMSD
-222 NFNAGSVH
+222 QFNTGGVH

-237 IVVFVTPE
+237 VVVFVTPE

-266 IARIVTI
+266 MARIVTI
-273 DSFSKLKASTTGGK
+273 DSFSKLKTETSDGK
-287 GTGEKGDVEEDTK
+287 GTGQYGDVEEDGK
-300 CLAVVADKKLIQCYG
+300 CLAVVSDKKLIQNYG
-315 TLNTSESIRNPEQL
+315 TLNTSESIRNPEDL
-329 ETNSFYH
+329 ETNTFYH